1 MSKADGDEIVIIRG
15 HRHVV
20 CDCGTCGTVYTVNEV
35 RYDYM
40 RRAGGY
46 AHCPNGHQW
55 GWSEGTKQRD
65 ELRLERDRLRQEQA
79 RLIDERNEALRDASA
94 AKSKLAKQAKR
105 AQHGVC
111 PCCNRTF
118 AQLARHMKTKHPLYA
133 TQ

>member
-79 RLIDERNEALRDASA
+79 RLIDERNEALRMQAPPKASWRSRPSERSTA
-94 AKSKLAKQAKR
+94 FV
-105 AQHGVC
+105 HV
-111 PCCNRTF
+111 
-118 AQLARHMKTKHPLYA
+118 A
-133 TQ
+133 TERSHSSHVT